1 MFFLRDL
8 PSRLMVEGYAGRYN
22 RLDVEAVRDALVL
35 MRRASLLVR
44 RLEAYFAEHDL
55 SQLRFLVLIVID
67 REPERDS
74 LSATEIAER
83 LDVSK
88 PVTTRTLV
96 RLVEDGL
103 ITIKAHPD
111 DGRAKV
117 ARLTKAGRTTLSE
130 VLPGYF
136 TLLSASGLDEEA

>member
-8 PSRLMVEGYAGRYN
+8 PSRLMVEGYAAQHDD
-22 RLDVEAVRDALVL
+22 LDVDAVRNALVL

-44 RLEAYFAEHDL
+44 RLEAYFAEHGL

-67 REPERDS
+67 REPGRDR
-74 LSATEIAER
+74 LSVFEITER

-88 PVTTRTLV
+88 PVTTRTLA

-103 ITIKAHPD
+103 IMIEADPD
-111 DGRAKV
+111 DARAKV
-117 ARLTKAGRTTLSE
+117 VSLTQAGRTTLSE

-136 TLLSASGLDEEA
+136 ALLSASGQGS